1 MQPKAFLRA
10 ARARTAIV
18 CLGALLMANCGGSDD
33 SNLPISSQTL
43 SGKIGGQPWSLV
55 MAQSNASLSDSTKY
69 FIIMYPTA
77 FTACQSFAEPSNVN
91 EILVDLPNK
100 PGNYTLG
107 MTMTATFYNASTS
120 DNLGATRGR
129 IQIDSVTSTTLSG
142 GANFT
147 YNADNTIDGQFQVT
161 ICP

>member
-1 MQPKAFLRA
+1 M
-10 ARARTAIV
+10 V
-18 CLGALLMANCGGSDD
+18 CLGVLLVANCGGGGADN
-33 SNLPISSQTL
+33 SNLSISSQIL
-43 SGKIGGQPWSLV
+43 SGKIGGQTWSLAT
-55 MAQSNASLSDSTKY
+55 AQSDAFLSDSTKY
-69 FIIMYPTA
+69 FVTMYPTA
-77 FTACQSFAEPSNVN
+77 FTACQSFAEPSDVN

-100 PGNYTLG
+100 PGSYTLG
-107 MTMTATFYNASTS
+107 MTMTATFYNVSTL

-129 IQIDSVTSTTLSG
+129 IQIDSITSTTISG